1 MFVFWHHFFPF
12 FIKSAEAICW
22 TWYLSR
28 FSNNRLREVSLNAS
42 IIYSPI
48 ELLCSFS
55 CGCIIFLWLVHI
67 SAKHYKSYSDV
78 VCLMSISEFFE
89 DCLQANWSLLQKKKL
104 KWRLYKVNQS
114 KEKSI
119 LLSRDCIRTPLKRL
133 VPSIWYLWFLLQR
146 ETCFENLKWRKETY
160 LKEYSLLS
168 ELWVKFMSLLPFNT
182 CYWKPT

>member
-89 DCLQANWSLLQKKKL
+89 DCLQANWSLLQKKK
-104 KWRLYKVNQS
+104 KTKMKVIQG
-114 KEKSI
+114 KSI
-119 LLSRDCIRTPLKRL
+119 KRKVDL
-133 VPSIWYLWFLLQR
+133 VVQRLHKNSIKKIGSFYLV
-146 ETCFENLKWRKETY
+146 
-160 LKEYSLLS
+160 SLVLVTERNMFS
-168 ELWVKFMSLLPFNT
+168 KS
-182 CYWKPT
+182 